1 MLKNSLK
8 LAAGFFAALT
18 LLAAC
23 GQDEQAE
30 SATPSFDTQD
40 WDSVLK
46 AADGQTLNWYI
57 WGGSDSIN
65 EFIDTT
71 YGPALEEFGI
81 ELNRVPI
88 DDTADAVTKVINET
102 EAEKSDGSVDII
114 WINGENF
121 ATLDKQ
127 NLLFDKWSRSLPN
140 SSLVDFD
147 NPVITK
153 DFGRDIGEKESPWSS
168 TQFQMIYDEDRL
180 EDSELPRS
188 YKEFQEY
195 ACNNRGR
202 VTYIAPGPGAFQGTR
217 FIKGSLYE
225 LADDSE
231 VFNKFDESVW
241 DEWSQQLWESWNEVE
256 ECLWQEGKNYPQTEA
271 ELHQLFANNEVD
283 FSITQAIAGAGPLI
297 EDGSVPKTSKAFVFD
312 DWMIA
317 DSNYLAIPVN
327 AENKA
332 SAMVLANI
340 ILEPQFQASQI
351 TPESGFGLGYVIDL
365 SKVTDQDQLA
375 LLEEA
380 SSGLGEAA
388 VSPRDLVASSAPDSA
403 SEYQDLIEQGWRKE
417 VLG

>member
-1 MLKNSLK
+1 VLKSFFKVTAGLC
-8 LAAGFFAALT
+8 AATF
-18 LLAAC
+18 LLVAC
-23 GQDEQAE
+23 GADETQTEA
-30 SATPSFDTQD
+30 ASFDPQD
-40 WDSVLK
+40 WDSVLQS
-46 AADGQTLNWYI
+46 ADGQTLNWYI

-65 EFIDTT
+65 DFIDTT

-88 DDTADAVTKVINET
+88 EDTADAVTKVINET
-102 EAEKSDGSVDII
+102 EAGKDDGSVDII

-127 NLLFDKWSRSLPN
+127 GLLFDEWARSLPN
-140 SSLVDFD
+140 SSLVDFE

-168 TQFQMIYDEDRL
+168 TQFQMIYDTDRL
-180 EDSELPRS
+180 EETELPRS
-188 YKEFQEY
+188 YKDFQQY
-195 ACNNRGR
+195 ACDNPGR

-217 FIKGSLYE
+217 FVKGSLYE
-225 LADDSE
+225 LADDSS
-231 VFNKFDESVW
+231 VFGEFDQSVW
-241 DEWSQQLWESWNEVE
+241 DEWSPKLWESWNEVE
-256 ECLWQEGKNYPQTEA
+256 QCLWQEGNNYPQTEA

-297 EDGSVPKTSKAFVFD
+297 EDGSIPETSKAFVFD
-312 DWMIA
+312 NWMIA

-340 ILEPQFQASQI
+340 ILEPEFQAVQI

-365 SKVTDQDQLA
+365 SKVKDEAQLT
-375 LLEEA
+375 LLQEA

-388 VSPRDLVASSAPDSA
+388 VDPRDLVASSAPDSA
-403 SEYQDLIEQGWRKE
+403 SEYQDLLEQGWRSQ